1 MAVLLLWVFDL
12 SWLGTLVLLG
22 LLAAYELGVSRLGSG
37 GEDEEEVPPPGPMA
51 VAG

>member
-1 MAVLLLWVFDL
+1 MSDVTCSIGPGVTA
-12 SWLGTLVLLG
+12 LLG